1 MGIHNDTISKLTNC
15 VRVLKDNIE
24 IDDTIINVPPIR
36 IQTRNIIISF
46 MYDYYYDI
54 NTSIDHI
61 RIAAINWLKRKGD

>member
-1 MGIHNDTISKLTNC
+1 MGIHNDTISKLTNH
-15 VRVLKDNIE
+15 VRVFKDNIE

-54 NTSIDHI
+54 NTGIDHI